1 MKSLP
6 YIVPDDDA
14 FLNAGLLLLIISCL
28 SKTNRGKLLL
38 NNEKVLI
45 FMYLI
50 KNPSLLVEV
59 LQRLG
64 RPAPRLTHEELYSVS
79 SISVNLDPLFDHD
92 WLKGLLMHVSSLG
105 FLRAD
110 YRKGDGFMY
119 SITDE
124 AVAAVDNLTGD
135 YFARVREYI
144 THLDS
149 IKGESVSSLNA
160 LLNTVFKR

>member
-14 FLNAGLLLLIISCL
+14 FLNAGLLLLIIGCL

-38 NNEKVLI
+38 NNEKMLI

-64 RPAPRLTHEELYSVS
+64 RPAPRLTQEELYSVS

-110 YRKGDGFMY
+110 YRKGEGFMY
-119 SITDE
+119 SLSDE